1 MYEIAAAIRGRLGA
15 MDGVIERY
23 VLSVASASAES
34 HPRRGHLALSP
45 QIVNCKFGT
54 VQVLA

>member
-34 HPRRGHLALSP
+34 HPRRGHLALSRK
-45 QIVNCKFGT
+45 V
-54 VQVLA
+54 